1 MNFYF
6 SQLLVPLVSC
16 IRKYLLVI
24 TVLVIHPQ
32 IFFGIL
38 NRNVRYGDFIFNR
51 STLFRIKGKIST
63 GLGSSDLFSVFSD
76 AISFPGSIFFCLVI
90 KLSGKKYPVISFITA
105 EISAFRIS
113 FTGRRWSYF
122 DIGVR
127 KGCGTDSC
135 PNQYGTFFFISRKYE
150 PGYSAAFWNSNVAD
164 NIIFHL

>member
-90 KLSGKKYPVISFITA
+90 KLSGKKYPVIGELGMNMIAVKVDSSVKKSDEAVMLGEGITLGMFSR
-105 EISAFRIS
+105 SADMGLGESLMNVGKNNPRVYIK
-113 FTGRRWSYF
+113 
-122 DIGVR
+122 
-127 KGCGTDSC
+127 KG
-135 PNQYGTFFFISRKYE
+135 E
-150 PGYSAAFWNSNVAD
+150 
-164 NIIFHL
+164 